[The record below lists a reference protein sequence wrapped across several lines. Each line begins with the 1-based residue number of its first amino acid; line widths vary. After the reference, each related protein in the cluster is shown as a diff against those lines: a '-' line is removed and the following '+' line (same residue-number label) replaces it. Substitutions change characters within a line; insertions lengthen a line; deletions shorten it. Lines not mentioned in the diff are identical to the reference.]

1 MKFTFL
7 IAALALSVGAMAQEF
22 TLLKNFDT
30 SDYKAGFN
38 FPIVRAGKA
47 GAGLF
52 AGVDGRTISDI
63 SAYGWNGRPFDRLFF
78 GPSFSYQLGSQTS
91 FVVAYSG
98 TASTW
103 ELPKNNTW
111 SYGFSVRF

>member
-1 MKFTFL
+1 MKYTFL
-7 IAALALSVGAMAQEF
+7 IAAIALSVSATAQEF

-30 SDYKAGFN
+30 PDYKVGFN
-38 FPIVRAGKA
+38 FPVAKAGKA
-47 GAGLF
+47 GVGLF

-63 SAYGWNGRPFDRLFF
+63 PAFGWNGRPLDRLFF
-78 GPSFSYQLGSQTS
+78 GPSFSYQLCSRTS

-98 TASTW
+98 TAATW